1 MTERAPSYLA
11 SPRAVSIHA
20 TFVANV
26 SRVMRE
32 RGWVHAAN
40 PETWKQ
46 HSPAQMA
53 RVASLPRLNLD
64 RLSEASGI
72 PKRTVENIMR
82 EDNQPTMVGAAA
94 IAQALGVPL
103 DELCGMGR
111 DWGMGPGGE
120 PLPRADGL
128 EGGATTPPVLECIHV
143 RRWLPGR
150 RFCARCHTAWST
162 FQSRKRE
169 LYEANRRAA
178 TAAADTRETERRA
191 SVTAQGMDPDDV
203 KR

>member
-1 MTERAPSYLA
+1 MTSERAPTYLA
-11 SPRAVSIHA
+11 SERAVSLHR
-20 TFVANV
+20 TFIENV
-26 SRVMRE
+26 ERIMRE
-32 RGWVHAAN
+32 RGWIYAAGEG
-40 PETWKQ
+40 PVGK
-46 HSPAQMA
+46 
-53 RVASLPRLNLD
+53 VSLTKLTE
-64 RLSEASGI
+64 LSGL
-72 PKRTVENIMR
+72 PDRTVANIMQQR
-82 EDNQPTMVGAAA
+82 NQPTMVGAAA

-120 PLPRADGL
+120 PLPRTDDL
-128 EGGATTPPVLECIHV
+128 DGGATTPPVLECIHV